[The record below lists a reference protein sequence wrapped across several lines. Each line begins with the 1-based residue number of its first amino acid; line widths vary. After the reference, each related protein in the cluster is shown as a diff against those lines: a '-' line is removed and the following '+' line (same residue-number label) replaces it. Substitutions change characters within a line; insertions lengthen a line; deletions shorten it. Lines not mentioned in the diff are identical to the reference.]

1 MPIVVTD
8 DGMVTEV
15 REEQSAKAR
24 TPISVTPSGTV
35 AWPSTMTIVKPNL
48 LHVFVPVNATLM

>member
-1 MPIVVTD
+1 MVTD
-8 DGMVTEV
+8 M
-15 REEQSAKAR
+15 REEQPSKASL
-24 TPISVTPSGTV
+24 PISVTPSGTV